1 MTARADK
8 KDRSEGTLDKTLSE
22 IAGGKTHPCYLLYG
36 DEDYLIEGALKKMVD
51 LLLPERDR
59 EFNLFVVE
67 GDPLEARDLYS
78 DILTPPLLPGRKVF
92 VFKNTR
98 LFYSRSTAPELIK
111 RAVDNLDTRPPV
123 AASSFMA
130 FLSMV
135 GWSLED
141 LRDGG
146 WAKISDEDW
155 EKALGDDVDA
165 DREKWVPRIVEL
177 CLAHS
182 SSGGGTADMAGAME
196 EILSGGMPDG
206 HVLIFTADVVDKR
219 KRVFKAVADRGV
231 VMPFAK
237 ARGEA
242 QQKRK
247 FVDNIDAFLSRRGK
261 KLSPGAWEA
270 LGRKTGFQFR
280 ESAEAMDL
288 LVTYCADRTL
298 IEEKDVEEVI
308 DKTREGT
315 VFELI
320 SAILGKDLNR
330 ALANLRDLF
339 RQGVHHLMILT
350 MVSREIRLLLHAK
363 IILASGRL
371 RSFRPGMDYGQFS
384 AQAYPR
390 LKEMAAEVGAEGL
403 FLANQHP
410 FVIYNALR
418 NSGKFSQARLLRH
431 VDQLVAADV
440 AMKSTGK
447 DPRLM
452 LERLVI
458 DLCR

>member
-1 MTARADK
+1 MTARAEK
-8 KDRSEGTLDKTLSE
+8 KDQSEGAFDKTLGE
-22 IAGGKTHPCYLLYG
+22 IAGGKTRPCYLLYG
-36 DEDYLIEGALKKMVD
+36 DEDYLIEEALKKMID
-51 LLLPERDR
+51 QLLPAKSR
-59 EFNLFVVE
+59 EFSLFVME
-67 GDPLEARDLYS
+67 GDPPDIKDICS

-98 LFYSRSTAPELIK
+98 LFYSRSTAPELI
-111 RAVDNLDTRPPV
+111 RGVVDNLDTRPPV
-123 AASSFMA
+123 AARSFMA

-155 EKALGDDVDA
+155 QKALGEDVDG
-165 DREKWVPRIVEL
+165 DREKWVPRIVDL

-182 SSGGGTADMAGAME
+182 ASGGGPSDMAGAME
-196 EILSGGMPDG
+196 EIISGGMPDG
-206 HVLIFTADVVDKR
+206 HVLIFTADAVDKR
-219 KRVFKAVADRGV
+219 KKVFKVVADCGV
-231 VMPFAK
+231 VIPFVK

-242 QQKRK
+242 QQKRML
-247 FVDNIDAFLSRRGK
+247 VDNVEAFLSERGK

-280 ESAEAMDL
+280 ESVEAMNL
-288 LVTYCADRTL
+288 LVTYCADRRL
-298 IEEKDVEEVI
+298 VEEKDVEEVI
-308 DKTREGT
+308 GKTREDT

-320 SAILGKDLNR
+320 SAILEKNLNQ

-363 IILASGRL
+363 IVLASGRL

-384 AQAYPR
+384 VQVYPR
-390 LKEMAAEVGAEGL
+390 LKEMAAEAGGEGL
-403 FLANQHP
+403 FLVHQHP
-410 FVIYNALR
+410 FVIYNALK
-418 NSGKFSQARLLRH
+418 NSGKFSQTRLLRH
-431 VDQLVAADV
+431 IDQLVAADV
-440 AMKSTGK
+440 AMKSTGR

>member
-1 MTARADK
+1 MTARAEKNDP
-8 KDRSEGTLDKTLSE
+8 SEGTLEKTLTE
-22 IAGGKTHPCYLLYG
+22 IAGGKTRPCYLLFG
-36 DEDYLIEGALKKMVD
+36 DEDYLIGEALTKMVD
-51 LLLPERDR
+51 LLLPEKSR
-59 EFNLFVVE
+59 EFSLFVAE
-67 GDPLEARDLYS
+67 GDPLEAKDIYS

-92 VFKNTR
+92 VFKDTR

-111 RAVDNLDTRPPV
+111 RVMDNLDTRPPV
-123 AASSFMA
+123 AARSFEA

-146 WAKISDEDW
+146 WAKIPDEDW
-155 EKALGDDVDA
+155 EKALGDDVDG
-165 DREKWVPRIVEL
+165 DREKWVPRIVDL
-177 CLAHS
+177 CLVHS
-182 SSGGGTADMAGAME
+182 SSGGGPSDMAGAME
-196 EILSGGMPDG
+196 EIISGGMPDG
-206 HVLIFTADVVDKR
+206 HVLIFTADMVDKR
-219 KRVFKAVADRGV
+219 KRIFKTVADRGAV
-231 VMPFAK
+231 LSFVK

-242 QQKRK
+242 QQKRML
-247 FVDNIDAFLSRRGK
+247 VDNVEAFLSERGK
-261 KLSPGAWEA
+261 KLSPGAWET

-280 ESAEAMDL
+280 ESVEAMNL

-308 DKTREGT
+308 GKTREDT

-320 SAILGKDLNR
+320 SAILEKNLNQ

-363 IILASGRL
+363 IVLASGRL

-384 AQAYPR
+384 VQVYPR
-390 LKEMAAEVGAEGL
+390 LKELAAETGAEGL

-410 FVIYNALR
+410 FVIYNALK
-418 NSGKFSQARLLRH
+418 NSWKFSQARLLRH
-431 VDQLVAADV
+431 IDQLVAADV